1 MWPRCGKLVRDVG
14 KGAGAAVYSQVPD
27 FKGEAGA
34 LALPC
39 WLVESPETAVLGT
52 VRGSQVSQG

>member
-1 MWPRCGKLVRDVG
+1 MWPRCGKLAHALG
-14 KGAGAAVYSQVPD
+14 NGAGAAVYSQVPD
-27 FKGEAGA
+27 FKAEAGA

-39 WLVESPETAVLGT
+39 WLVESPEAAVLGT